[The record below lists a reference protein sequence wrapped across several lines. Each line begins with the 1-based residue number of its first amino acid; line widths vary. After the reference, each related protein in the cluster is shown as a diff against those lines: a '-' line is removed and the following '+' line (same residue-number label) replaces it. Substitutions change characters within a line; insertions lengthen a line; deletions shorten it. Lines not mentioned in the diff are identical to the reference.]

1 MKYIPYL
8 YNKNKTRYINLITT
22 KIGYSSSSLPLS
34 SLASSLPVA
43 IKVFYKLDDNDTI
56 LSYRQLLKDKA
67 GIYCFVNTVTN
78 KRYIGSAKDLYI
90 RLIEHL
96 SNKKSNIALQNAIS
110 KI

>member
-22 KIGYSSSSLPLS
+22 KISYSSSSLPLS
-34 SLASSLPVA
+34 SLASSLPVP
-43 IKVFYKLDDNDTI
+43 IKVFYKLDDTI
-56 LSYRQLLKDKA
+56 LSNRQLLKDKA
-67 GIYCFVNTVTN
+67 GIYCFVYTVTN

-96 SNKKSNIALQNAIS
+96 SNIKIKYSITKCYKQNIA
-110 KI
+110 